1 MLRYGLVYYGISYAN
16 NALYLFATDAE
27 ILGYDVEHEFDDSV
41 GHWVSYGGIGQ
52 RSHQDG
58 SDEMPTYDANLG

>member
-1 MLRYGLVYYGISYAN
+1 MLRYGLVYDGIGYSN

-41 GHWVSYGGIGQ
+41 GQWVSYGSIGQ
-52 RSHQDG
+52 RSHQDD
-58 SDEMPTYDANLG
+58 SDEMPTYGANLG